1 MNDIRDFIR
10 YGFPGY
16 VVLGAAFWALRNANA
31 HIASN
36 QFLKAHD
43 TTASLLLLIAGPFV
57 GFLVHQI
64 YFVYFD
70 WTESYDKVRRPCLRI
85 LADWY
90 SAKSSPL
97 DDRRASRLAYVAWK
111 FLMTNMTTEA
121 RISETF
127 LRRLSDLHNYAH
139 SFGAIV
145 TSALLGLLIGAGS
158 AAYHL
163 PTLVSGVA
171 YFVPLLGIVLLFWH
185 KRRDVVMRA
194 DIFERAAIL
203 EHRPAFMEFMSR
215 VEGAELATPTGFLD
229 FSAKFEVP
237 AQPQPDDGPDSGHV
251 LTPG

>member
-16 VVLGAAFWALRNANA
+16 MLLGAAVAALRNADA
-31 HIASN
+31 RIVSN
-36 QFLKAHD
+36 EFLEAHD

-85 LADWY
+85 LADWH
-90 SAKSSPL
+90 SASSSTPL
-97 DDRRASRLAYVAWK
+97 DDGRASRLAYVAWK
-111 FLMTNMTTEA
+111 FLMTNMTVEA

-145 TSALLGLLIGAGS
+145 TSALLGAVVGAAS
-158 AAYHL
+158 AAYRL
-163 PTLVSGVA
+163 PTLGWAFA
-171 YFVPLLGIVLLFWH
+171 YFVPLLGITVLFWH

-203 EHRPAFMEFMSR
+203 EHRPAFMEFMDR
-215 VEGAELATPTGFLD
+215 IERAEAGAPTGFLD
-229 FSAKFEVP
+229 FTGKFDVP
-237 AQPQPDDGPDSGHV
+237 VRARPDEASETGHA
-251 LTPG
+251 LT